1 MIAPLESLTLYG
13 WHPDA
18 GVWPMLVA
26 VSLAAVYVAWPVR
39 R

>member
-1 MIAPLESLTLYG
+1 MITTLETITLAG

-18 GVWPMLVA
+18 GLWPMLLA

-39 R
+39 K